1 MKIGIKGDTSFIVT
15 KEMLASQDGD
25 DTLEVFSTPT
35 MVLKIERTAALSVL
49 PFMEEGYT
57 MVGIKVDV
65 EHTAATLEGMKVFVH
80 TELIDI
86 SENGKFLTFK
96 AEVSNERGIIGTGT
110 HVRAIVNKT
119 RFMEKLRAAVRDSN
133 GKSTTPTRA
142 SGYNAQ
148 RFALYVL

>member
-1 MKIGIKGDTSFIVT
+1 MKIGIKGDTSFTVT

-57 MVGIKVDV
+57 MVGVKIDV
-65 EHTAATLEGMKVFVH
+65 QHTAATLEGMKVFVH

-96 AEVSNERGIIGTGT
+96 AEVSNEKGIIGTGT
-110 HVRAIVNKT
+110 HVRAIVNKK
-119 RFMEKLRAAVRDSN
+119 RFMEKLRAAVSE
-133 GKSTTPTRA
+133 G
-142 SGYNAQ
+142 
-148 RFALYVL
+148 

>member
-1 MKIGIKGDTSFIVT
+1 MKIGIKGDTSFTVT

-57 MVGIKVDV
+57 MVGVKIDV
-65 EHTAATLEGMKVFVH
+65 QHTAATLEGMKVFVH
-80 TELIDI
+80 TELMDI

-96 AEVSNERGIIGTGT
+96 AEVSNEKGVIGTGT
-110 HVRAIVNKT
+110 HVRAIVNKK
-119 RFMEKLRAAVRDSN
+119 RFMEKLRAAVSE
-133 GKSTTPTRA
+133 G
-142 SGYNAQ
+142 
-148 RFALYVL
+148 

>member
-1 MKIGIKGDTSFIVT
+1 MKIGIKGDTSFTVT

-35 MVLKIERTAALSVL
+35 MVLKIERTVALSVL

-57 MVGIKVDV
+57 MVGVKIDV
-65 EHTAATLEGMKVFVH
+65 QHTAATLEGMKVFVH

-96 AEVSNERGIIGTGT
+96 AEVSNEKGIIGTGT
-110 HVRAIVNKT
+110 HVRAIVNKK
-119 RFMEKLRAAVRDSN
+119 RFMEKLRAAVSE
-133 GKSTTPTRA
+133 G
-142 SGYNAQ
+142 
-148 RFALYVL
+148 

>member
-1 MKIGIKGDTSFIVT
+1 MEIGIKGDACFTVT

-49 PFMEEGYT
+49 PFLEEGYT
-57 MVGIKVDV
+57 MVGVKVDV
-65 EHTAATLEGMKVFVH
+65 EHSAATLEGMKVYVH

-96 AEVSNERGIIGTGT
+96 AEVSNERGIIGRGA
-110 HVRAIVNKT
+110 HVRAIVNKQ
-119 RFMEKLRAAVRDSN
+119 RFMQKLRAAANEDTKH
-133 GKSTTPTRA
+133 G
-142 SGYNAQ
+142 
-148 RFALYVL
+148 

>member
-1 MKIGIKGDTSFIVT
+1 MEVGIKGATSFTVT

-25 DTLEVFSTPT
+25 DTLEVFSTPM

-49 PFMEEGYT
+49 PFLEEGYT

-65 EHTAATLEGMKVFVH
+65 QHTAATLEGMKVYVH
-80 TELIDI
+80 TELIEI

-96 AEVSNERGIIGTGT
+96 AEVSNDQGVIGSGT

-119 RFMEKLRAAVRDSN
+119 RFMEKLRAA
-133 GKSTTPTRA
+133 
-142 SGYNAQ
+142 
-148 RFALYVL
+148 ALSR

>member
-1 MKIGIKGDTSFIVT
+1 MKIGIKGDMSFTVT

-57 MVGIKVDV
+57 MVGVKIDV
-65 EHTAATLEGMKVFVH
+65 QHTAATLEGMKVFVH

-96 AEVSNERGIIGTGT
+96 AEVSNEKGVIGTGT
-110 HVRAIVNKT
+110 HVRAIVNKK
-119 RFMEKLRAAVRDSN
+119 RFMEKLRAAVSE
-133 GKSTTPTRA
+133 G
-142 SGYNAQ
+142 
-148 RFALYVL
+148 

>member
-1 MKIGIKGDTSFIVT
+1 MKIGIKGDTSFTVT

-57 MVGIKVDV
+57 MVGVKIDV
-65 EHTAATLEGMKVFVH
+65 QHTAATLEGMKVFVH

-96 AEVSNERGIIGTGT
+96 AEVSNEKGIIGKGT
-110 HVRAIVNKT
+110 HVRAIVNKK
-119 RFMEKLRAAVRDSN
+119 RFMEKLRAAVSE
-133 GKSTTPTRA
+133 G
-142 SGYNAQ
+142 
-148 RFALYVL
+148 

>member
-1 MKIGIKGDTSFIVT
+1 MKIGIKGDTSFTVT

-57 MVGIKVDV
+57 MVGVKIDV
-65 EHTAATLEGMKVFVH
+65 QHTAATLEGMKVFVH

-96 AEVSNERGIIGTGT
+96 AEVSNEKGIIGIGT
-110 HVRAIVNKT
+110 HVRAIVNKK
-119 RFMEKLRAAVRDSN
+119 RFMEKLRAAVSE
-133 GKSTTPTRA
+133 G
-142 SGYNAQ
+142 
-148 RFALYVL
+148 

>member
-1 MKIGIKGDTSFIVT
+1 MLLEIYMKIGIKGDTSFTVT

-57 MVGIKVDV
+57 MVGVKIDV
-65 EHTAATLEGMKVFVH
+65 QHTAATLEGMKVFVH

-96 AEVSNERGIIGTGT
+96 AEVSNEKGVIGTGT
-110 HVRAIVNKT
+110 HVRAIVNKK
-119 RFMEKLRAAVRDSN
+119 RFMEKLRAAVSE
-133 GKSTTPTRA
+133 G
-142 SGYNAQ
+142 
-148 RFALYVL
+148 

>member
-1 MKIGIKGDTSFIVT
+1 MKIGIKGDTSFTVT

-57 MVGIKVDV
+57 MVGVKIDV
-65 EHTAATLEGMKVFVH
+65 QHTAATLEGMKVFVH

-96 AEVSNERGIIGTGT
+96 AEVSNEKGVIGTGT
-110 HVRAIVNKT
+110 HVRAIVNKK
-119 RFMEKLRAAVRDSN
+119 RFMEKLRAAVSE
-133 GKSTTPTRA
+133 G
-142 SGYNAQ
+142 
-148 RFALYVL
+148 

>member
-1 MKIGIKGDTSFIVT
+1 MKIGIKGDTSFTVT

-57 MVGIKVDV
+57 MVGVKIDV
-65 EHTAATLEGMKVFVH
+65 QHTAATLEGMKVFVH

-96 AEVSNERGIIGTGT
+96 AEVSNEKGIIGTGT
-110 HVRAIVNKT
+110 HVRAIVNKKP
-119 RFMEKLRAAVRDSN
+119 FMEKLRAAVSE
-133 GKSTTPTRA
+133 G
-142 SGYNAQ
+142 
-148 RFALYVL
+148 

>member
-1 MKIGIKGDTSFIVT
+1 MKIGIKGDTSFTVT

-57 MVGIKVDV
+57 MVGVKIDV
-65 EHTAATLEGMKVFVH
+65 QHTAATLEGMKVFVH

-96 AEVSNERGIIGTGT
+96 AEVSNEKGIIGAGT
-110 HVRAIVNKT
+110 HVRAIVNKK
-119 RFMEKLRAAVRDSN
+119 RFMEKLRAAVSE
-133 GKSTTPTRA
+133 G
-142 SGYNAQ
+142 
-148 RFALYVL
+148 

>member
-1 MKIGIKGDTSFIVT
+1 MKIGIKGDTSFTVT

-57 MVGIKVDV
+57 MVGVKIDV
-65 EHTAATLEGMKVFVH
+65 QHTAATLEGMKVFVH

-96 AEVSNERGIIGTGT
+96 AEVSNEKGIIGAGT
-110 HVRAIVNKT
+110 HVRAIVNKK
-119 RFMEKLRAAVRDSN
+119 RCMEKLRAAVSE
-133 GKSTTPTRA
+133 G
-142 SGYNAQ
+142 
-148 RFALYVL
+148 